1 MTLNPIIQYPVF
13 NIKKIPTFSQN
24 MSCFL
29 EQNDDFSALCDLLN
43 QSGWLPNGYKS
54 IIFFGERILS

>member
-29 EQNDDFSALCDLLN
+29 EQNDDFSAFCHHKPF
-43 QSGWLPNGYKS
+43 WLVAKWLQKHH
-54 IIFFGERILS
+54 IFLVREF